1 MRLSYLVGA
10 ASALLLASFATANAQ
25 QGVNV
30 GVLRCHGGPNVG
42 QILSSTNQ
50 LDCVFEGRG
59 RRPEGYV
66 ATIHRFGLE
75 LGATNR
81 TDFGWRV
88 HAPTAQVGAGD
99 LSGSYAGVGGNAA
112 IGVGGG
118 SNFLVGGSANS
129 FALQPLSL
137 QGQTGLNVSGG
148 IVNLELRPVGYVHR
162 GHAKKRHHRHHRHH
176 R

>member
-25 QGVNV
+25 QGGVQV

-42 QILSSTNQ
+42 HILSSTTQ
-50 LDCVFEGRG
+50 LDCVFERRG
-59 RRPEGYV
+59 HRPEGYV
-66 ATIHRFGLE
+66 ATVRRFGVE
-75 LGATNR
+75 LGATNQ
-81 TDFGWRV
+81 TELGWRV
-88 HAPTAQVGAGD
+88 HAPTVEFGAGA
-99 LSGSYAGVGGNAA
+99 LSGSYGGVGGNVAV
-112 IGVGGG
+112 GVGGG
-118 SNFLVGGSANS
+118 SNFLIGGSANS

-162 GHAKKRHHRHHRHH
+162 PAKAKRHHRRHH

>member
-25 QGVNV
+25 QGVQV

-42 QILSSTNQ
+42 QILTSTTN

-66 ATIHRFGLE
+66 ATVRRFGVD
-75 LGATNR
+75 LGATSQ

-88 HAPTAQVGAGD
+88 HAPTVQVGPGD
-99 LSGSYAGVGGNAA
+99 LSGSYAGVGGNA
-112 IGVGGG
+112 
-118 SNFLVGGSANS
+118 S

-148 IVNLELRPVGYVHR
+148 IVSLELRPVGYVHR
-162 GHAKKRHHRHHRHH
+162 GHAKRHRHHRH
-176 R
+176 

>member
-10 ASALLLASFATANAQ
+10 ATALLLASFATANAQ

-42 QILSSTNQ
+42 QILSSTADF
-50 LDCVFEGRG
+50 DCVFEGLG

-66 ATIHRFGLE
+66 ATVHRFGVD
-75 LGATNR
+75 LGATNQ

-88 HAPTAQVGAGD
+88 HAPTAQVGPGD
-99 LSGSYAGVGGNAA
+99 LSGRYSGVGGNVA
-112 IGVGGG
+112 IGIGGG
-118 SNFLVGGSANS
+118 SNFLIGGSANS
-129 FALQPLSL
+129 FSLQPLSL

-148 IVNLELRPVGYVHR
+148 LVSLDLRPVGYVHR
-162 GHAKKRHHRHHRHH
+162 GHAKRHRHHRHH

>member
-25 QGVNV
+25 QGVQV

-42 QILSSTNQ
+42 QILTSTTN

-66 ATIHRFGLE
+66 ATIRRFGVD
-75 LGATNR
+75 LGATSQ

-88 HAPTAQVGAGD
+88 HAPTVQVGPGD
-99 LSGSYAGVGGNAA
+99 LSGSYALPFYCCIAIELTAA
-112 IGVGGG
+112 VLIMVRGRAT
-118 SNFLVGGSANS
+118 N
-129 FALQPLSL
+129 
-137 QGQTGLNVSGG
+137 
-148 IVNLELRPVGYVHR
+148 RPGP
-162 GHAKKRHHRHHRHH
+162 AAS
-176 R
+176 

>member
-1 MRLSYLVGA
+1 MRLSHLVGA

-42 QILSSTNQ
+42 QILTSATT

-66 ATIHRFGLE
+66 ATIRRFGVD
-75 LGATNR
+75 LGATNQ

-88 HAPTAQVGAGD
+88 HAPTTQVGAGD
-99 LSGSYAGVGGNAA
+99 LSGSYAGVGGNVA
-112 IGVGGG
+112 IGIGGG
-118 SNFLVGGSANS
+118 SNFLIGGSANS
-129 FALQPLSL
+129 IALQPFSL
-137 QGQTGLNVSGG
+137 QGQTGLNVAGG
-148 IVNLELRPVGYVHR
+148 IVNLELRPVGYVHHR
-162 GHAKKRHHRHHRHH
+162 GHKRHRRHH
-176 R
+176 

>member
-25 QGVNV
+25 QGVQV

-42 QILSSTNQ
+42 QILTSTTN

-66 ATIHRFGLE
+66 ATVRRFGVD
-75 LGATNR
+75 LGATSQ

-88 HAPTAQVGAGD
+88 HAPTVQVGPGD

-148 IVNLELRPVGYVHR
+148 IVSLELRPVGYVHR
-162 GHAKKRHHRHHRHH
+162 GHAKRHRHHRH
-176 R
+176 